1 VERSAEPASRRRIAD
16 LEVGQEHSGT
26 VTKVELFGAFVDIG
40 AEREG
45 LVHISNLRRERV
57 NRVED
62 VVAPGQAVQVW
73 VSKVDAASG
82 RVELTMIRPVLLKWA
97 DLKPGL
103 RTQGTVV
110 KLEKFGA
117 FVDIGAERPG
127 LVHVSEM
134 SNDYVANPAQVAK
147 EGDSVTV
154 TVLEIDRTKRQIRL
168 TMKQAPEIVEAEPEA
183 QEEAIPSAMEFA
195 LRRALQG
202 SEGEPAESPAPKAA
216 APRPAASKA
225 KAGRSTQEDILART
239 LRQRIK

>member
-1 VERSAEPASRRRIAD
+1 M
-16 LEVGQEHSGT
+16 
-26 VTKVELFGAFVDIG
+26 TKVELFGAFVDIG

-62 VVAPGQAVQVW
+62 VVVPGQAVQVW

-82 RVELTMIRPVLLKWA
+82 RIELTMIRPVQLKWA
-97 DLKPGL
+97 DIKPGL

-168 TMKQAPEIVEAEPEA
+168 TMKQAPETVEAEPAAE
-183 QEEAIPSAMEFA
+183 EEAIPSAMEFA

-202 SEGEPAESPAPKAA
+202 SEGEPSESPAPKAA
-216 APRPAASKA
+216 APRPAAPKA
-225 KAGRSTQEDILART
+225 KANRSTQEDILART
-239 LRQRIK
+239 LRHRIK

>member
-1 VERSAEPASRRRIAD
+1 MDRSEDSASRRRLAE
-16 LEVGQEHSGT
+16 LEVGQELSGT
-26 VTKVELFGAFVDIG
+26 VTKVELFGAFIDVG

-62 VVAPGQAVQVW
+62 VVSTGQAVQVW

-82 RVELTMIRPVLLKWA
+82 RIELTMIRPVQLKWA

-103 RTQGTVV
+103 HTQGTVV
-110 KLEKFGA
+110 KVEKFGA

-134 SNDYVANPAQVAK
+134 SHEYVADPGQVAK
-147 EGDSVTV
+147 EGDRVAV

-168 TMKQAPEIVEAEPEA
+168 TMKQAPEIVEAEPEEDE
-183 QEEAIPSAMEFA
+183 QAIPSAMEFA
-195 LRRALQG
+195 LRRAMEG
-202 SEGEPAESPAPKAA
+202 SPPDAPEEAPAPKPA
-216 APRPAASKA
+216 APA
-225 KAGRSTQEDILART
+225 KGKRSRSAQEDILART
-239 LRQRIK
+239 LQHRIK

>member
-1 VERSAEPASRRRIAD
+1 M
-16 LEVGQEHSGT
+16 
-26 VTKVELFGAFVDIG
+26 TKVELFGAFVDIG

>member
-1 VERSAEPASRRRIAD
+1 
-16 LEVGQEHSGT
+16 

-62 VVAPGQAVQVW
+62 VVVPGQAVQVW

-82 RVELTMIRPVLLKWA
+82 RVELTMIRPVQLKWT
-97 DLKPGL
+97 DIKPGL

-168 TMKQAPEIVEAEPEA
+168 TMKQAPEIVEAEPEGD
-183 QEEAIPSAMEFA
+183 EEVIPSAMEFA
-195 LRRALQG
+195 LRRALEG
-202 SEGEPAESPAPKAA
+202 SESEPAEAPAPKAA
-216 APRPAASKA
+216 APKPAAPKA
-225 KAGRSTQEDILART
+225 KANRSTQEDILART
-239 LRQRIK
+239 LRHRIK